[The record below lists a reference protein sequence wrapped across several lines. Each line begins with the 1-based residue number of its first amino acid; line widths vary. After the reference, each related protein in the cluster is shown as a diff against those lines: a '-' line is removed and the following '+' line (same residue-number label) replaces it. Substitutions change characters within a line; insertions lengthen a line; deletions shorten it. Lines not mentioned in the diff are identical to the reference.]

1 MILRYPVVGLR
12 PAPAHMGSVRVLS
25 ASAMDADDLRTL
37 QKMSPEDLVILGRVI
52 SSGRVI
58 AESNEFKA
66 IRDLVDMFGRLGIDL
81 DRHGMIT
88 AQNSAKELALNELE
102 VKKAGERDI
111 TALAEIARVIVEKRP
126 DWQVTYRKANR
137 DIQIVASRTGEVTEN
152 VSLDPPDPFVGGAL
166 KYIRDHEDILGKL
179 KRAAALGNPGW
190 LIPFVGVIIAM
201 ALIFIGILM
210 LLDEKKRKWEE
221 TLIARI
227 ASNAAEISAYK
238 HSMEQLPAGDPKRA
252 EIQKEI
258 NRLEAENA
266 ELRKALEKSQEVQ
279 STLEAI
285 IKALGI
291 APVVK
296 AIVALSGIVIVCGLA
311 MWVLDPSSRKS

>member
-1 MILRYPVVGLR
+1 MILRYPVVRLHPFSRRLGV
-12 PAPAHMGSVRVLS
+12 SV
-25 ASAMDADDLRTL
+25 DADDLRTL
-37 QKMSPEDLVILGRVI
+37 QKMTADDLVVLGRVL
-52 SSGRVI
+52 SSGRILAGSKELKVV
-58 AESNEFKA
+58 
-66 IRDLVDMFGRLGIDL
+66 RDFVDMVGRLGIDL

-88 AQNSAKELALNELE
+88 AQDKARELRLNELE
-102 VKKAGERDI
+102 FAKSGEKDI
-111 TALAEIARVIVEKRP
+111 TALAEISRVIVEKRP

-137 DIQIVASRTGEVTEN
+137 DIQIVASRTGEATEKI
-152 VSLDPPDPFVGGAL
+152 SLDPPDTSVGGAL
-166 KYIRDHEDILGKL
+166 KYIRDHENIVEKM

-190 LIPFVGVIIAM
+190 LIPLVGVIIAL

-221 TLIARI
+221 TLIGRI
-227 ASNAAEISAYK
+227 AANEAEIVAYTDAMAK
-238 HSMEQLPAGDPKRA
+238 LPIGDSRRA

-266 ELRKALEKSQEVQ
+266 ELGKALEKSQEVQ

-296 AIVALSGIVIVCGLA
+296 AIVALSGIIIVCGLA
-311 MWVLDPSSRKS
+311 MWVLDPTSRKS